1 MNRLIIPVAC
11 GVLIL
16 VAVASSSTMATEAD
30 VDSEAAKTEA
40 AQKER
45 KTPPPGARV
54 SGGRTVAGP
63 DADWV
68 PLAAAG
74 LMVVF
79 FIGLFGS
86 KALKSRRESRRAALQ
101 AVESPDPT
109 SSEGG
114 ENG

>member
-1 MNRLIIPVAC
+1 
-11 GVLIL
+11 
-16 VAVASSSTMATEAD
+16 
-30 VDSEAAKTEA
+30 
-40 AQKER
+40 
-45 KTPPPGARV
+45 
-54 SGGRTVAGP
+54 
-63 DADWV
+63 
-68 PLAAAG
+68 
-74 LMVVF
+74 MVVF